1 MFIIK
6 PHVHLGANQAQP
18 HLATEGGEVEFICRL
33 IRKGYKKHIKT
44 RTEAVDSC
52 FIEEVKHGQ

>member
-6 PHVHLGANQAQP
+6 SHVHLGANQAQP

-33 IRKGYKKHIKT
+33 IRKGYKNT
-44 RTEAVDSC
+44 LR
-52 FIEEVKHGQ
+52 HGQKPWTAVS